1 MCGEVRLIS
10 KDGDFLGL
18 DVSRAWYV
26 VPVSQGTMQL
36 RVAFQGEPG
45 AYSQQALSSLF
56 THALPVPLP
65 SIHRVFETV
74 EVGSVDYGV
83 VPLENSQ
90 AGSINETYDLLVRH
104 GVRIVA
110 EKIIR
115 ISHCLLGLS
124 GASVRAVKVVF
135 SHPQAL
141 AQCEEFLDSMQV
153 ERVAVHDTAGAA
165 RIVSEEQKGGS
176 AAIAS
181 EEAAALYGLDVLA
194 REIED
199 RPDNSTKF
207 VVIGR
212 EETGIFGE
220 PTKTSIVL
228 STANVPGALFSC
240 LKEFADRG
248 MNLTKLESRPSREK
262 AWQSHFYLDFEAP
275 ASDPAAVAALEALS
289 TSTSF
294 LRVLGSYPST

>member
-1 MCGEVRLIS
+1 MSDRTGE
-10 KDGDFLGL
+10 
-18 DVSRAWYV
+18 
-26 VPVSQGTMQL
+26 L

-45 AYSQQALSSLF
+45 AYSQRALLSLF
-56 THALPVPLP
+56 DGASPVPLP
-65 SIHRVFETV
+65 SIHKVFESV
-74 EVGSVDYGV
+74 EIGSVDYGV

-110 EKIIR
+110 EKIVR
-115 ISHCLLGLS
+115 ISHCLLGLP
-124 GASVRAVKVVF
+124 GGSVGAVKVVF

-141 AQCEEFLDSMQV
+141 AQCEEFLDSLPV

-165 RIVSEEQKGGS
+165 RIVAEEQKGGS

-194 REIED
+194 GEIED

-207 VVIGR
+207 VAIGG
-212 EETGIFGE
+212 EETKIFGE

-248 MNLTKLESRPSREK
+248 LNLTKLESRPSREK

-275 ASDPAAVAALEALS
+275 VTDPAAVGALEALS
-289 TSTSF
+289 RHTSF
-294 LRVLGSYPST
+294 LRVLGSYPGG